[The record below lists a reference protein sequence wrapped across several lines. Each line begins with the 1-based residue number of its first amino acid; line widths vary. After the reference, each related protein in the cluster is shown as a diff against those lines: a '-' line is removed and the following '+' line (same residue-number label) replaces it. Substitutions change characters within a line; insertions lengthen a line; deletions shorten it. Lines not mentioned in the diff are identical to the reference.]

1 MSNQPPIDGRD
12 ERGRTTA
19 LPPVLR
25 AHMFKKGEIHN
36 PTGKGGEYQRCLALC
51 RASSFEAAEEIVRLS
66 KESTDER
73 VRYMAAT
80 WVYERSWG
88 RAQDYDPNAERP
100 PSTFNPR
107 DHSPE
112 ELDLIETALKL
123 MLGRR

>member
-1 MSNQPPIDGRD
+1 
-12 ERGRTTA
+12 
-19 LPPVLR
+19 
-25 AHMFKKGEIHN
+25 MFG
-36 PTGKGGEYQRCLALC
+36 TVC

-88 RAQDYDPNAERP
+88 RPQDYDPNADSP

-107 DHSPE
+107 DYSPE